1 MKCSK
6 SKMVSPYLDGEL
18 TAGEKARFESHVKGC
33 PECSARLEAFQG
45 MHAEFAGAEREKAP
59 AWFSARVRARVAG
72 VRPQRIAAFPLLV
85 RFAEIAIVLLMIT
98 VGVISGRL
106 LVRGAP
112 GPSMGNIA
120 STFSLEV
127 FDPAPPDSVG
137 GVYLAM
143 TEANDAK

>member
-6 SKMVSPYLDGEL
+6 SKMVSPYLDDEL
-18 TAGEKARFESHVKGC
+18 TDGEKVQFESHVKGC

-45 MHAEFAGAEREKAP
+45 MHTAFAGVEREKAP
-59 AWFSARVRARVAG
+59 AWFSTRVRARVAG
-72 VRPQRIAAFPLLV
+72 ARPQRTAAFPLLV

-98 VGVISGRL
+98 VGVISGGL
-106 LVRGAP
+106 LVSGAP
-112 GPSMGNIA
+112 GPSMGSIA

-143 TEANDAK
+143 TEANNAK